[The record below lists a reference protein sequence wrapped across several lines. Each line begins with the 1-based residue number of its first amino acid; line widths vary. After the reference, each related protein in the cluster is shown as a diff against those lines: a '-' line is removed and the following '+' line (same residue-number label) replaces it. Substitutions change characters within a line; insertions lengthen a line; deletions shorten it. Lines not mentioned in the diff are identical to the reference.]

1 MCVMNQLLPISW
13 FEFSLSV
20 DDKCVCRKCRNGVSG
35 GRGERWKIET
45 IFTHFTARRNQ
56 LVSWLCRLPCYLRL
70 RFPNNTWNS
79 ASTVF
84 DSSVAVAAPT
94 NYTTNEVSLFLC
106 VCVFVRVRWCWRARR
121 HRHLLTAQKRFIN
134 MRWVDVGR
142 RLYVLCAIVVCRVT
156 IVLFGLWLEVCWVQ
170 QCAASPTAGLSS
182 SRNITT
188 PGEGIPYK

>member
-1 MCVMNQLLPISW
+1 MSFRCPLKTNVFVENVGMEWVGGGVNGERSRLYSHILQRVGISW
-13 FEFSLSV
+13 CHGCVAFLAICGCAFQTILETRRPRFSIRLW
-20 DDKCVCRKCRNGVSG
+20 
-35 GRGERWKIET
+35 RW
-45 IFTHFTARRNQ
+45 RRQ
-56 LVSWLCRLPCYLRL
+56 Q
-70 RFPNNTWNS
+70 
-79 ASTVF
+79 
-84 DSSVAVAAPT
+84 
-94 NYTTNEVSLFLC
+94 TTRRMRSLYSC